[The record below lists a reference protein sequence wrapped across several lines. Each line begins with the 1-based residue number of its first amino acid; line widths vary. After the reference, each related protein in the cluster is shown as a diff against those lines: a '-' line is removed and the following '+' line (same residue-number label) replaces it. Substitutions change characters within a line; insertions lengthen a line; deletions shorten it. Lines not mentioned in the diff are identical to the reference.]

1 MTNNQTTEM
10 SFETALARLE
20 QIVHT
25 LEEGSGDLDAA
36 LKAFEEGIALVRLCS
51 EKLEGAEQRVKLL
64 LADANGVS
72 VVPFEG

>member
-72 VVPFEG
+72 AVPFEG